1 MQGFLQSKFAGVSA
15 ISRGRCHCDLIKA
28 PLGWLAACMLTKGSS
43 LFISPGT
50 MMLTA
55 EPHALQHSN
64 PGNIFVNLSRQLVD
78 GHWVLSFATPE
89 RAMLA
94 KEMVDQHAKQLRTLY
109 ADALAQ
115 IAMCPQ

>member
-1 MQGFLQSKFAGVSA
+1 
-15 ISRGRCHCDLIKA
+15 
-28 PLGWLAACMLTKGSS
+28 MLMEGSG
-43 LFISPGT
+43 LVMSPGT
-50 MMLTA
+50 MVLTA
-55 EPHALQHSN
+55 VPHALQHSN

-94 KEMVDQHAKQLRTLY
+94 KDMVDQHAKQLRTLY
-109 ADALAQ
+109 ADALSH